1 MATDNTSSA
10 HLPNKLYDFKSPKIA
25 TFELENGNSHY
36 CAFTLNKKKFGTVRQ
51 CQLMHQLLY
60 AILFKIGVRNSDVV
74 SSKHNPLT
82 PSELLELPRVD
93 GVSSQAWLYMKGRWR
108 LKILE
113 HRREKYY
120 LRLQQQGVGRGLVG
134 QEEGHASGIPQRQ
147 PTIVDESGD
156 FLHHL
161 WTQIVVLSKPMCS
174 AADIALVDAKRKQ
187 AAKANSRRKA
197 YNNAMGVLSHSN
209 NPKKS
214 DNHNDKKRRKI
225 YRPRGVTVITA
236 ADLGMVNLRDM
247 GR

>member
-60 AILFKIGVRNSDVV
+60 SILFKIGVRNSDVV

-147 PTIVDESGD
+147 PTIVDESGGNHVSYSMID
-156 FLHHL
+156 
-161 WTQIVVLSKPMCS
+161 P
-174 AADIALVDAKRKQ
+174 DIDKFVDDLNRLE
-187 AAKANSRRKA
+187 NMLLPS
-197 YNNAMGVLSHSN
+197 GS
-209 NPKKS
+209 
-214 DNHNDKKRRKI
+214 
-225 YRPRGVTVITA
+225 
-236 ADLGMVNLRDM
+236 DLGVFIETWIF
-247 GR
+247 